1 MIDIKLVRS
10 NPDYVKAAVRKR
22 EMDLDTV
29 IDEILQIDAE
39 RRELSGKTDA
49 LKAQQNAASKK
60 IPQIKKE
67 GGDVS
72 TIMAEMKELSAQV
85 KEADAKIGEL
95 EAKQKELIYAIPNLP
110 DEDLAAGGKENNAV
124 VHTYKEK
131 PQFSF
136 PIKNHV
142 ELCEDL
148 GLIDYERGAK
158 LAGNGS
164 WVYRGWGARLEWALL
179 NYFIDEH
186 IKDGYEFILPPH
198 MLGYDCGY
206 VAGQFP
212 KFTEEVYW
220 IQNPTSS
227 DKKFMLP
234 TAETALVNLHRDEIL
249 SKAELPRKYIA
260 YTPCYRREAGSYR
273 SEERG
278 MIRGHQFNKVEI
290 VQYTTAEGSDAA
302 FEELV
307 GKAERLVQGLGLH
320 YQLSKLAAGDCSF
333 GMARTSDIEVW
344 IPSMEIYKE
353 VSSASNARDY
363 QARRGNVKYRDDD
376 GKLKLAHT
384 LNASGLATSRVIPAI
399 VEQYQNED
407 GSVTVPEV
415 LRKYMGIDVIRK

>member
-1 MIDIKLVRS
+1 M
-10 NPDYVKAAVRKR
+10 
-22 EMDLDTV
+22 
-29 IDEILQIDAE
+29 
-39 RRELSGKTDA
+39 
-49 LKAQQNAASKK
+49 
-60 IPQIKKE
+60 
-67 GGDVS
+67 
-72 TIMAEMKELSAQV
+72 
-85 KEADAKIGEL
+85 
-95 EAKQKELIYAIPNLP
+95 
-110 DEDLAAGGKENNAV
+110 
-124 VHTYKEK
+124 
-131 PQFSF
+131 
-136 PIKNHV
+136 
-142 ELCEDL
+142 
-148 GLIDYERGAK
+148 
-158 LAGNGS
+158 
-164 WVYRGWGARLEWALL
+164 
-179 NYFIDEH
+179 
-186 IKDGYEFILPPH
+186 
-198 MLGYDCGY
+198 
-206 VAGQFP
+206 AGQFP

-278 MIRGHQFNKVEI
+278 MIRGHQFNKVEM